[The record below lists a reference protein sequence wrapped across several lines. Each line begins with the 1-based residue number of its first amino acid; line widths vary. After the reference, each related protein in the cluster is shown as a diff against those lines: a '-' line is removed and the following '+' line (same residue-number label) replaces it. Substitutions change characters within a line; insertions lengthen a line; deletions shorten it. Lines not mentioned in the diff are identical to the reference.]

1 MAVVSSTTSFSENV
15 VMAKISYQM
24 LEILSF
30 SDRERASPP
39 STEITVL
46 TLVVKI
52 STMKLFRVY
61 ILKKRR
67 QNLKLNVILEVVL
80 VLESKALY

>member
-1 MAVVSSTTSFSENV
+1 
-15 VMAKISYQM
+15 MAKISYQM

-52 STMKLFRVY
+52 STMKLLRVY

>member
-1 MAVVSSTTSFSENV
+1 
-15 VMAKISYQM
+15 MAKISYQM